1 VNTLLKPFAIAA
13 FLIAT
18 LVAATPAS
26 AQSWGRGGAYAG
38 AAPELNAYRRGS
50 GTNWCNWSVAST
62 CSRWR
67 ANGNKSYGLGCTG
80 PNDMRSGCVA
90 ERAGLR

>member
-1 VNTLLKPFAIAA
+1 MKYLLIAAAAIAR
-13 FLIAT
+13 
-18 LVAATPAS
+18 AATSAN
-26 AQSWGRGGAYAG
+26 AQSWGRGGAYTG
-38 AAPELNAYRRGS
+38 AAPELNAYYRRGS
-50 GTNWCNWSVAST
+50 GTHWCNWSVAST

>member
-1 VNTLLKPFAIAA
+1 VKKLLLAGTTV
-13 FLIAT
+13 LLMAT
-18 LVAATPAS
+18 SAHAHRITTREVYATG
-26 AQSWGRGGAYAG
+26 QH
-38 AAPELNAYRRGS
+38 
-50 GTNWCNWSVAST
+50 WCNWSIAKT

-90 ERAGLR
+90 ERKGLR